1 MSDELSPAPVAE
13 GTDPALPEVAAD
25 VAAPEPEA
33 PQTPAELSHNR
44 RLIEAA
50 KAERRAVAARREV
63 DARLQRAE
71 AIERQAAERD
81 KQLQALQA
89 QIAQME
95 DARSGAKKKPRNLI
109 EQHGLTLDDVVR
121 DYLGEEQTPQAL
133 MAELE
138 DRARGETAAVKA
150 QVEELKKALSERDA
164 KEQERNRQYALQQFS
179 TDIKNHLTS
188 DPDRY
193 EYTISRGQEGEVLT
207 LIDLA
212 WTQKGVALT
221 VQQAADMIEETLEK
235 EALSYAKTKK
245 LASRF
250 TPQES
255 NAAPPQAG
263 KPAPQAK
270 QATDAR
276 EPKASTTLTAQ
287 LATSPAQPVADSD
300 DLDKDAAIARA
311 VKKIA
316 DMKAAKRA
324 TAK

>member
-1 MSDELSPAPVAE
+1 MSDELAPAPVAE
-13 GTDPALPEVAAD
+13 GTDPALPEVEAAP
-25 VAAPEPEA
+25 AAPEPEA
-33 PQTPAELSHNR
+33 PQTPAEQSHNR

-50 KAERRAVAARREV
+50 KAERRAVAA
-63 DARLQRAE
+63 QRAAEQARKE
-71 AIERQAAERD
+71 AQAQQSQMA
-81 KQLQALQA
+81 ALQKQYA
-89 QIAQME
+89 EMQAQMRAVE
-95 DARSGAKKKPRNLI
+95 EARTGAKKKPRNLI

-150 QVEELKKALSERDA
+150 QVEALKKELEDRDRRAQEADAGRAMQALR
-164 KEQERNRQYALQQFS
+164 QEIESVVQ
-179 TDIKNHLTS
+179 S
-188 DPDRY
+188 DPDKY
-193 EYTISRGQEGEVLT
+193 ELTVALGQQGEVYELMR
-207 LIDLA
+207 LA
-212 WTQKGVALT
+212 YQQNGT
-221 VQQAADMIEETLEK
+221 VLPVDRAAEMIEDFLFDQ
-235 EALSYAKTKK
+235 AKQTVKAKK
-245 LASRF
+245 LARLF
-250 TPQES
+250 QPQES